1 MTMRRWATWLLVG
14 GLAALSA
21 VAVADALRGE
31 PTTRKADSPTI
42 SVALIPRNEPA
53 ASAISGV
60 LYYSAENDECR
71 LNGIRLPGLEN
82 APPPK
87 LRSCRFSIS
96 PTGANALPG
105 SAAWSRDGRFFAREM
120 GAVVEFNSIATESG
134 VRLRGHAPA
143 FKPDGTFT
151 YARGNDI
158 VECPREEPI
167 SPCRKVVARFG
178 DWSVLELAWL
188 TNSRMAVIARP
199 SDYVLVIR
207 EGRLRVSV
215 PGWGRP
221 VTDLEASPQGSFV
234 AVRARGREGLIV
246 FGADGRT
253 VSLPPFADTH
263 SITWSPDERWTAVA
277 TRRSVFIF
285 RTNTGEA
292 RVRRLP
298 IVARELAWR

>member
-1 MTMRRWATWLLVG
+1 MG
-14 GLAALSA
+14 G
-21 VAVADALRGE
+21 
-31 PTTRKADSPTI
+31 
-42 SVALIPRNEPA
+42 
-53 ASAISGV
+53 
-60 LYYSAENDECR
+60 
-71 LNGIRLPGLEN
+71 
-82 APPPK
+82 
-87 LRSCRFSIS
+87 
-96 PTGANALPG
+96 
-105 SAAWSRDGRFFAREM
+105 
-120 GAVVEFNSIATESG
+120 VVEFNSIVTESG

-143 FKPDGTFT
+143 FKPDGTLT

-158 VECPREEPI
+158 VECPRAEPI
-167 SPCRKVVARFG
+167 SPCRKIVARFG
-178 DWSVLELAWL
+178 DWPLLELAWL

-221 VTDLEASPQGSFV
+221 VTDLEVSPQGNFV
-234 AVRARGREGLIV
+234 AARAKGREGLVV

-253 VSLPPFADTH
+253 VSLPPFTDAH

-285 RTNTGEA
+285 RTNMEEA

-298 IVARELAWR
+298 IVARDLAWR

>member
-1 MTMRRWATWLLVG
+1 MRRWATWLLVG
-14 GLAALSA
+14 GLAVLGSVAL
-21 VAVADALRGE
+21 ADALRGD
-31 PTTRKADSPTI
+31 PRTRQAAAPTI

-53 ASAISGV
+53 ASAMSGV
-60 LYYSAENDECR
+60 LYYSAENDKCR
-71 LNGIRLPGLEN
+71 LDGIRMPGLEN

-96 PTGANALPG
+96 PTGENALPDD
-105 SAAWSRDGRFFAREM
+105 AAWSSDGGFFAREI
-120 GAVVEFNSIATESG
+120 GEVVELTSLATERS

-151 YARGNDI
+151 YVRGNDV

-167 SPCRKVVARFG
+167 SPCRKIARFG
-178 DWSVLELAWL
+178 DWPVLELAWL

-199 SDYVLVIR
+199 SDYVLAIR

-215 PGWGRP
+215 PGGGGL
-221 VTDLEASPQGSFV
+221 VTDLEVSPQGSFV
-234 AVRARGREGLIV
+234 AARAKGRDGLVV

-253 VSLPPFADTH
+253 VSLPPFADAH

-285 RTNTGEA
+285 RTNMGEA
-292 RVRRLP
+292 RVLRLP
-298 IVARELAWR
+298 IVARDLAWR